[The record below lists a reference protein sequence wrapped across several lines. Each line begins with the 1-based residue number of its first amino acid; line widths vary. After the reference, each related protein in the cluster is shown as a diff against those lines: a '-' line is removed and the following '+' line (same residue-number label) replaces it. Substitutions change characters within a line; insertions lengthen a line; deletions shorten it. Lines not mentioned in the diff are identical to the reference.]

1 MNENLKLIIDL
12 PFIGSVVLN
21 VILLGAIALL
31 IWYCFKLLK
40 KIYFISDTIGG
51 INQRIT
57 EFLNHLEN
65 VYSLD
70 TFYGDQTLQQLIIH
84 GKELRVFIDEYM
96 LEVISDDDVLKP
108 EEEELEEEETEEGE
122 IDDDANTEKT
132 E

>member
-1 MNENLKLIIDL
+1 MMNENLKLVIDL
-12 PFIGSVVLN
+12 PFIGSAALN
-21 VILLGAIALL
+21 IILLGVIALL

-57 EFLNHLEN
+57 EFLNHLES

-70 TFYGDQTLQQLIIH
+70 TFYGEPTLQELITH
-84 GKELRVFIDEYM
+84 GKELKEFVDDYM
-96 LEVISDDDVLKP
+96 LEVIPDNYIP
-108 EEEELEEEETEEGE
+108 ELEEEEGE
-122 IDDDANTEKT
+122 DMNDNTNTKES

>member
-1 MNENLKLIIDL
+1 MMNENLKLVIDL
-12 PFIGSVVLN
+12 PFIGSAALN
-21 VILLGAIALL
+21 IILLGVIALL

-57 EFLNHLEN
+57 EFLNHLES

-70 TFYGDQTLQQLIIH
+70 TFYGEPTLQELITH
-84 GKELRVFIDEYM
+84 GKELKEFVDDYM
-96 LEVISDDDVLKP
+96 LEVIPDNYIP
-108 EEEELEEEETEEGE
+108 ELEEEEGE
-122 IDDDANTEKT
+122 DVNDNTNTKES

>member
-1 MNENLKLIIDL
+1 MNENLKLVIDL
-12 PFIGSVVLN
+12 PFIGSAALN
-21 VILLGAIALL
+21 IILLGVIALL

-57 EFLNHLEN
+57 EFLNHLES

-70 TFYGDQTLQQLIIH
+70 TFYGEPTLQELITH
-84 GKELRVFIDEYM
+84 GKELKEFVDDYM
-96 LEVISDDDVLKP
+96 LEVIPDNYIP
-108 EEEELEEEETEEGE
+108 ELEEEEGE
-122 IDDDANTEKT
+122 DVNDNTNTKES

>member
-1 MNENLKLIIDL
+1 MMNENLKLVIDL
-12 PFIGSVVLN
+12 PFIGSAVLN
-21 VILLGAIALL
+21 VILLGVIALL

-57 EFLNHLEN
+57 EFLNHLES

-70 TFYGDQTLQQLIIH
+70 TFYGEPTLQELITH
-84 GKELRVFIDEYM
+84 GKELKEFVDDYM
-96 LEVISDDDVLKP
+96 LEVIPDNYIP
-108 EEEELEEEETEEGE
+108 ELEEEEGE
-122 IDDDANTEKT
+122 DMSDNTNTKES